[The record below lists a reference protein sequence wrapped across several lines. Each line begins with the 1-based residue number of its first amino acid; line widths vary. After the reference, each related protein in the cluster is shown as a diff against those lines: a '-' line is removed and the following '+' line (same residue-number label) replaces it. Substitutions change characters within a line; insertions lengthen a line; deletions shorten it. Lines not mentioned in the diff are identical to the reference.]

1 MEIDSILG
9 RSREDF
15 QKGGRDIVK
24 SSNFLL
30 NSTSIYQ
37 TPCNCMLFSQGDR
50 SLIKLFSDLEQL
62 FTILITYLQI
72 EHLTATSL
80 TRRVERE
87 K

>member
-15 QKGGRDIVK
+15 QRLGRDIVK

-30 NSTSIYQ
+30 YSTSIYQ
-37 TPCNCMLFSQGDR
+37 TPSNCMLCSQGDR
-50 SLIKLFSDLEQL
+50 SLIKLFSDLKQL